1 MPIKINPKPTF
12 SGTVTF
18 IEIDG
23 GECAVDFTFR
33 HLTQLQLADWRE
45 QIDEHPI
52 ADSLLEVVLDWG
64 DGVLQD
70 DDTPLPFSPA
80 EFRRFIEAYQP
91 RGHFLAVGY
100 VRALTEARV
109 KNSGRSPAV

>member
-52 ADSLLEVVLDWG
+52 ADSLLG